1 VDHEKYPELNVAK
14 IITERNSLSYPLDI
28 FHASHAFAN
37 IKYITP
43 PPGID
48 GFVIFNKCT
57 KHDIYINSANSKPR
71 QAFTIAH
78 ELGHIFIPWHPCATI
93 SCSISEAARHTHPI
107 ESEANRFASELLMP
121 TSWVKDLLN
130 YGGVTYA
137 ITTLTTNSI
146 SLEAA
151 CIAIQRSAATPICI
165 DVFNHSSGKSK
176 SYASRSFPHNLRS
189 RSADSIPPSL
199 VGSTTHTAMGNV
211 TISILELNSPN
222 SPPQTQTGHK
232 SVREL
237 FDSML
242 LENTS
247 IDKQRLWSSFTGI
260 IAGLNSKKSPPSFK
274 DLYQKAILRISSR
287 EDLSVL
293 YTHPDF
299 SNLVGLRC
307 KELCK
312 RRTT

>member
-1 VDHEKYPELNVAK
+1 MDHENHPELNVAK

-28 FHASHAFAN
+28 FQVSHAFAN

-48 GFVIFNKCT
+48 GFVIFNKST

-121 TSWVKDLLN
+121 TSWVRDLLG
-130 YGGVTYA
+130 YGGVMHA
-137 ITTLTTNSI
+137 LTTLTANSI

-151 CIAIQRSAATPICI
+151 CIAIQRSAATPIYI
-165 DVFNHSSGKSK
+165 EVFNHSSGKSK
-176 SYASRSFPHNLRS
+176 PYASSSFPHSFRS
-189 RSADSIPPSL
+189 RSADSMPPSL

-211 TISILELNSPN
+211 TISILELNQPN
-222 SPPQTQTGHK
+222 YPPQTQTDHK
-232 SVREL
+232 SVRAL
-237 FDSML
+237 FDSIL
-242 LENTS
+242 LEKQG
-247 IDKQRLWSSFTGI
+247 IDIQRLWSSFTGI
-260 IAGLNSKKSPPSFK
+260 IAGLNSKKNPPSLE
-274 DLYQKAILRISSR
+274 DLFQKAMLRISSR
-287 EDLSVL
+287 EDLSAL

-299 SNLVGLRC
+299 SHLVSLRC
-307 KELCK
+307 KELCN